1 MAKDW
6 VERVFTGILIV
17 SILAIHFFIGDFL
30 FGRHEVETYTVDCEV
45 LTKCVKDGKVAIF
58 HSEMMTY
65 TGIASLSM
73 KCGGN

>member
-45 LTKCVKDGKVAIF
+45 LAKYVKDGGRLLYFISK
-58 HSEMMTY
+58 
-65 TGIASLSM
+65 
-73 KCGGN
+73 

>member
-1 MAKDW
+1 M
-6 VERVFTGILIV
+6 ERVFTGILIV

-45 LTKCVKDGKVAIF
+45 LTKYVKDGKVAIF
-58 HSEMMTY
+58 HSEMMKY
-65 TGIASLSM
+65 MGIASLSM